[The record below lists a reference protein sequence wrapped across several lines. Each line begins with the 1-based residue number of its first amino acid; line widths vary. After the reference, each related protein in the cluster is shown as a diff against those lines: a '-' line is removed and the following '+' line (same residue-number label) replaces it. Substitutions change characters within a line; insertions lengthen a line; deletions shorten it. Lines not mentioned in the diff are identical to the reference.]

1 MQPWQIES
9 QDAAYGAELREWAA
23 TCVDPVPPEWTPGAA
38 ARDSL
43 DGVPQ
48 YRDPAWTHTTQ
59 VRDVLDAIA
68 EGRPPAAAGADA
80 RSTLEV
86 ILAAYRS
93 AITHQAVELPL
104 SPTDPYYDAVLAA
117 LDGRAEME

>member
-1 MQPWQIES
+1 MRPWQLES
-9 QDAAYGAELREWAA
+9 RDAAYGAELREWAA

-68 EGRPPAAAGADA
+68 EGRPPAVTGADA
-80 RSTLEV
+80 RTTLEV

-104 SPTDPYYDAVLAA
+104 SPTDSYYDGVLAA
-117 LDGRAEME
+117 LAGHAEAE